1 MIELKKYLDFSL
13 EKSYEEPIEI
23 RLFQN
28 MKKPLIAF
36 QGLITIF
43 QVVMM
48 LSISLRPGGPFFK
61 PRRTAYFSMYVILA
75 VITLAVMI
83 INMNLMKKQ
92 SPDHRFYFRINF
104 LYMTLLCF
112 WSTAV
117 TLNDQLG
124 GNGLNVFTYVMLS
137 AAILTIS
144 KPWHNILIMGGNFLL
159 LNYLLPYFPDPHG
172 ADQSFNNL
180 LNSLFTTVLA
190 IAISTIFYRNRIMK
204 EYDQIII
211 TEQYNQINDI
221 NAQLHQEVLT
231 DKLTGLYNR
240 RYLDD
245 TVKNIFRKHQEEHH
259 SAACMM
265 IDIDFFKQYNDTY
278 GHQAGDNCLAA
289 ISQLFTRDT
298 QDNDA
303 CVIRYGGEEFLIFLF
318 DDSSR
323 DANAKAELIR
333 SAVEQGM
340 YHTAI
345 VPKRDMT
352 ISIGLYQ
359 ESPMKETDM
368 EHFIFRADQ
377 ALYEAKKNGRNC
389 VIEYKQH
396 PML

>member
-1 MIELKKYLDFSL
+1 MKEFKKYLDFPF
-13 EKSYEEPIEI
+13 EKSYLEPIKK

-28 MKKPLIAF
+28 VIRTHIAF
-36 QGLITIF
+36 QSLIIIF
-43 QVVMM
+43 QLIMM

-75 VITLAVMI
+75 VITLGVLI
-83 INMNLMKKQ
+83 INVILAKKQ
-92 SPDHRFYFRINF
+92 SLNHHFYFQLNF
-104 LYMTLLCF
+104 FYMGFLCF
-112 WSTAV
+112 WSTFV

-124 GNGLNVFTYVMLS
+124 GNGLNVFTYVMLTV
-137 AAILTIS
+137 AVLTLS

-159 LNYLLPYFPDPHG
+159 LNCLLPYFPDPHG

-180 LNSLFTTVLA
+180 MNSMFTTVLA
-190 IAISTIFYRNRIMK
+190 IAISTIFYRNRIMS
-204 EYDQIII
+204 EYNQIII

-221 NAQLHQEVLT
+221 NSQLHQEVLT

-245 TVKNIFRKHQEEHH
+245 TVKNIFRKNQEEHN

-265 IDIDFFKQYNDTY
+265 LDIDFFKQYNDTY

-289 ISQLFTRDT
+289 ISHLLSRDIKT
-298 QDNDA
+298 EDV
-303 CVIRYGGEEFLIFLF
+303 CLIRYGGEEFLIFLF
-318 DDSSR
+318 GESSL
-323 DANAKAELIR
+323 DANEKAEVIR
-333 SAVEQGM
+333 SSVEQGL
-340 YHTAI
+340 YNTPDI
-345 VPKRDMT
+345 PKRNMT

-368 EHFIFRADQ
+368 ERFIFRADQ

-389 VIEYKQH
+389 VVEYK
-396 PML
+396 

>member
-1 MIELKKYLDFSL
+1 
-13 EKSYEEPIEI
+13 
-23 RLFQN
+23 
-28 MKKPLIAF
+28 
-36 QGLITIF
+36 
-43 QVVMM
+43 
-48 LSISLRPGGPFFK
+48 
-61 PRRTAYFSMYVILA
+61 
-75 VITLAVMI
+75 
-83 INMNLMKKQ
+83 
-92 SPDHRFYFRINF
+92 
-104 LYMTLLCF
+104 MTLLCF

-180 LNSLFTTVLA
+180 MNSLFTTVLA

-318 DDSSR
+318 GDSSR

-389 VIEYKQH
+389 VVEYKQH

>member
-43 QVVMM
+43 QVIMM

-92 SPDHRFYFRINF
+92 SPDHRLYFRINF
-104 LYMTLLCF
+104 FYMTLLCF

-180 LNSLFTTVLA
+180 MNSLFTTVLA

-318 DDSSR
+318 GDSSR

>member
-1 MIELKKYLDFSL
+1 MIELKKYLGFPL
-13 EKSYEEPIEI
+13 EKSYEELIQK

-28 MKKPLIAF
+28 MIRSHIAF
-36 QGLITIF
+36 QCLIIAF
-43 QVVMM
+43 QVIMM
-48 LSISLRPGGPFFK
+48 LSISLRPGGPFLK

-75 VITLAVMI
+75 VITLAVML
-83 INMNLMKKQ
+83 INMYLVKRQ
-92 SPDHRFYFRINF
+92 SQNHRIYFRINYI
-104 LYMTLLCF
+104 YMGLLCL

-124 GNGLNVFTYVMLS
+124 GNGLNVFTYTTLAVS
-137 AAILTIS
+137 VLTIS

-159 LNYLLPYFPDPHG
+159 LNHLLPYFPDPHG
-172 ADQSFNNL
+172 ADQTFNNL
-180 LNSLFTTVLA
+180 MNSLFTTLLA
-190 IAISTIFYRNRIMK
+190 IAISTIFYRNRIRK

-245 TVKNIFRKHQEEHH
+245 TVKNIFRKNQEEHQ

-265 IDIDFFKQYNDTY
+265 IDIDYFKQYNDTY

-289 ISQLFTRDT
+289 VSQLFARDIR
-298 QDNDA
+298 DDDA
-303 CVIRYGGEEFLIFLF
+303 CLIRYGGEEFLIFLF
-318 DDSSR
+318 GDSSR
-323 DANAKAELIR
+323 DADTKAELIR

-340 YHTAI
+340 YHTAV
-345 VPKRDMT
+345 VPIRDMT

-359 ESPMKETDM
+359 ELPMKETDM
-368 EHFIFRADQ
+368 ERFIFRADQ

-389 VIEYKQH
+389 VFEYQKP
-396 PML
+396 PMP

>member
-1 MIELKKYLDFSL
+1 MIELKKYLDFPL
-13 EKSYEEPIEI
+13 EKSYEEPIQK

-28 MKKPLIAF
+28 MKRSHIAF
-36 QGLITIF
+36 QGLIISF
-43 QVVMM
+43 QVIMM
-48 LSISLRPGGPFFK
+48 LSISLRAGGPFLK

-83 INMNLMKKQ
+83 INMSLVKRQPLN
-92 SPDHRFYFRINF
+92 HRFYFRINYF
-104 LYMTLLCF
+104 YMGLLCL

-124 GNGLNVFTYVMLS
+124 GNGLNVFTYVMLTV
-137 AAILTIS
+137 AVLTIS

-172 ADQSFNNL
+172 ADQTFNNL
-180 LNSLFTTVLA
+180 MNSLFTTILA
-190 IAISTIFYRNRIMK
+190 IAISTIFYRNRIRK

-231 DKLTGLYNR
+231 DKLTGLFNR
-240 RYLDD
+240 RYLED
-245 TVKNIFRKHQEEHH
+245 TVKNFFRKNQEDHH
-259 SAACMM
+259 NAACMM

-278 GHQAGDNCLAA
+278 GHQAGDNCLFA
-289 ISQLFTRDT
+289 ISQLFARDI
-298 QDNDA
+298 QDEDA
-303 CVIRYGGEEFLIFLF
+303 CLIRYGGEEFLIFLF
-318 DDSSR
+318 GNSSL
-323 DANAKAELIR
+323 DAGTKAELIR

-340 YHTAI
+340 YHTAK
-345 VPKRDMT
+345 VPKRPMT

-368 EHFIFRADQ
+368 ERFIFRADQ

-389 VIEYKQH
+389 VMEYRQQ
-396 PML
+396 PMP